1 MAQYTSGGKPYNIT
15 FYPGPDN
22 TKTYPGVVLLHGNGA
37 FRPPFGDQI
46 GDFAEALAKLG
57 YVTAVPGYY
66 PDDDPPNPLQNPD
79 QDPGPHVQKLVDAI
93 AEFSKRKDVDATK
106 LGLIGYSLGAAVAM
120 RYMAAN
126 PRKVTVFADFFGP
139 IDPTIRAGA
148 GTFPPTI
155 IFHTDGD
162 RPVPISNSRTL
173 RDDLAAKPIEHHL
186 QEYLPEPGQFW
197 NHPFIPGGRADRDS
211 QKRLIEWFA
220 KYLPPKGT

>member
-1 MAQYTSGGKPYNIT
+1 M
-15 FYPGPDN
+15 
-22 TKTYPGVVLLHGNGA
+22 
-37 FRPPFGDQI
+37 
-46 GDFAEALAKLG
+46 
-57 YVTAVPGYY
+57 TAVPGYY

-79 QDPGPHVQKLVDAI
+79 QDPHPHVQKLADATT
-93 AEFSKRKDVDATK
+93 EFSKRDDVDATK

-126 PRKVTVFADFFGP
+126 PKKVTVFADFFGL
-139 IDPTIRAGA
+139 IDPTIRAGT

-162 RPVPISNSRTL
+162 RPVPISHSRTL

-186 QEYLPEPGQFW
+186 QEYPPEPGQFL
-197 NHPFIPGGRADRDS
+197 NHPFIPGGYADGDS

-220 KYLPPKGT
+220 KYLPPEKS